1 MFPQCFT
8 QSLARASSDQP
19 GARDLLLPVGTIPP
33 PPPALYSFPR
43 VYCSCAWL
51 RQCGLI
57 KVWSP
62 PSPRRRPRVIPIYCA
77 SAATCPKK
85 AHDDTAGPERGAGP
99 RLPGSRAQAPPSRD
113 RGARPRPSRPSAG
126 SGARRPIRALP
137 ARAGRGSGTAKSPS
151 KAKGKR
157 SGRRQ

>member
-99 RLPGSRAQAPPSRD
+99 RLPGSRALARHD
-113 RGARPRPSRPSAG
+113 RPLGAEPDAQSVRCRPGPGGARAQQNRHLRRRG
-126 SGARRPIRALP
+126 SGAAGGSRHLSNLP
-137 ARAGRGSGTAKSPS
+137 L
-151 KAKGKR
+151 
-157 SGRRQ
+157 